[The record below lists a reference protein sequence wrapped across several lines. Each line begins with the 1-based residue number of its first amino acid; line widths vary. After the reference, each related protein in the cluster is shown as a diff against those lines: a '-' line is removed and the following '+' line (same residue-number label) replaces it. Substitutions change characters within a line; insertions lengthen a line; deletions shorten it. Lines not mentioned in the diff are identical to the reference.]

1 MDFNVNEIFD
11 RFPVNIL
18 ETAGYIKREP
28 FGLMVHTMK
37 VWENG
42 RCIINERIDGVI
54 KGTIVDD
61 EMSVTLRNM
70 QLESY
75 LTDTFSFSEISYN
88 KDRVL
93 WSNDLFGG
101 GYSPAKNI
109 PAFMSMFYQMGDL
122 CKIQFSNQYYL
133 VEFYGSTSGYNIY
146 NQIMKV
152 FGL

>member
-1 MDFNVNEIFD
+1 MDYSRNETFD
-11 RFPVNIL
+11 SFPVNIL
-18 ETAGYIKREP
+18 ESVGYIRREP
-28 FGLMVHTMK
+28 FGLMVHTIK
-37 VWENG
+37 IWENG
-42 RCIINERIDGVI
+42 RCIINESTDGVI
-54 KGTIVDD
+54 KGDIVDD
-61 EMSVTLRNM
+61 EMYITLRNM

-75 LTDTFSFSEISYN
+75 IVNSFSFSEISHN

-93 WSNDLFGG
+93 WSNDLFSG

-133 VEFYGSTSGYNIY
+133 VEFYGTTTGYNMY
-146 NQIMKV
+146 EQIMKA